1 MCGLVCIFNYK
12 NEMLINVDQLR
23 SMKNQMK
30 YRGPDGDGIWLNETR
45 DLGLGHVRLSIIDL
59 NTKSNQPL
67 ISECKRYVIIFNGE
81 IYNYKE
87 LKVELINEGYNF
99 KTKSDT
105 EVILNLYKKFGY
117 NFYKKVR
124 GMFSFIIWD
133 NENRELIAARD
144 PFGIKPLYYY
154 DFNGQLIFSSSVK
167 SLSSDSDLNLEISE
181 AGHIGFL
188 IFGNIPE
195 PFTLYKHIKSLP
207 AGSIMTVK
215 KQSKKIFK
223 YFNIKNEIENKL
235 NSFNPENFNKIDYLN
250 GIINNTIEYHMTSD
264 VDVSLFLSGGLDS
277 GTILSH
283 MFKNNDSGSISN
295 KNYSITLG
303 FEEFNNTYNNEVT
316 RAEKFAQ
323 KYNSHHIVEN
333 INKNFYLDIKEDF
346 YSKMDQPT
354 IDGLNTYLISNIAK
368 RNNFKV
374 AMSGIGAD
382 ESFAGYPS
390 FSQIPILLK
399 YLKNIPL
406 KSSLFKF
413 LNIIDKNINHKIKPK
428 YLGVLKYS
436 NSIEEAYFLRRALHM
451 PWEIRNFFGESF
463 FNKGYEELD
472 IFNVMNKDIIPYAD
486 LRINIIILEFNY
498 YLKNQLLRDADW
510 AGMANSV
517 EIRTPFVDYH
527 FFKELLPII
536 ISSFPPNK
544 QDLSSNLKKNFD
556 KSFLDKKKSGFS
568 TPINVWEKSK
578 KLFDNKERSKK
589 ILRNFN
595 TLN

>member
-1 MCGLVCIFNYK
+1 MKID
-12 NEMLINVDQLR
+12 IDQLK
-23 SMKNQMK
+23 SMKNQMI
-30 YRGPDGDGIWLNETR
+30 YRGPDGDGIWLNETK

-87 LKVELINEGYNF
+87 LRAELIHEGYYF

-117 NFYKKVR
+117 SFYKKVR

-133 NENRELIAARD
+133 NQNKELIAARD

-167 SLSSDSDLNLEISE
+167 SLSSDNTLNLEISE

-188 IFGNIPE
+188 IFGHVPE

-207 AGSIMTVK
+207 AGSIMSVK
-215 KQSKKIFK
+215 KQDKKIFK
-223 YFNIKNEIENKL
+223 YFSIKNEIEDTL
-235 NSFNPENFNKIDYLN
+235 NTFNHKTFNKIDYLN

-277 GTILSH
+277 ATILSH
-283 MFKNNDSGSISN
+283 MNSNNNDSS
-295 KNYSITLG
+295 KNHSITLG
-303 FEEFNNTYNNEVT
+303 FDEFSNTYNNEVI
-316 RAEKFAQ
+316 RAKKFAK
-323 KYNSHHIVEN
+323 KYNSPHIVAN
-333 INKNFYLDIKEDF
+333 INKNFYLNIQEDF
-346 YSKMDQPT
+346 YDKMDQPT

-368 RNNFKV
+368 KNNFKV
-374 AMSGIGAD
+374 AISGIGAD
-382 ESFAGYPS
+382 EFFAGYPS

-399 YLKNIPL
+399 YLKKIPF
-406 KSSLFKF
+406 KNKLFDF
-413 LNIIDKNINHKIKPK
+413 FNNINHNINYKIKAK
-428 YLGVLKYS
+428 YLGLLKYS
-436 NSIEEAYFLRRALHM
+436 NTIEQAYFLRRALHM
-451 PWEIRNFFGESF
+451 PWEIRNLFGESF
-463 FNKGYEELD
+463 FDKGYQELD
-472 IFNVMNKDIIPYAD
+472 LFNVMSKNIIPNVD
-486 LRINIIILEFNY
+486 LRINIIILELNY

-517 EIRTPFVDYH
+517 EIRTPFVDFQ

-544 QDLSSNLKKNFD
+544 KDLSSNLKKNFD
-556 KSFLDKKKSGFS
+556 NIFLYKKKSGFS
-568 TPINVWEKSK
+568 TPINLWEKSN

-595 TLN
+595 TIN